1 MKTNEAKCKICG
13 KEATQVLKR
22 ERMIYKYN
30 GEDVLVTEWIPYKYN
45 KNPVNKQNTKD
56 TEYYCNKHLKRIY

>member
-30 GEDVLVTEWIPYKYN
+30 GEDVLVTERIPYKYN
-45 KNPVNKQNTKD
+45 KNPVDRRNTKD